1 MEQVQTQDSRQ
12 GLAGYRSA
20 LVLKLLAYA
29 PTGTIVAAPTTSLPE
44 TMRGARNWDYRY
56 TWLRDAS
63 YTLYSLLSLGFSQEA
78 PGNYPQAFTHLFLIT
93 ACTNIDKALNR
104 SSGMALDTYQA
115 PHA

>member
-29 PTGTIVAAPTTSLPE
+29 PTTSLLE

-63 YTLYSLLSLGFSQEA
+63 YTLYNLLSLGFSQEA